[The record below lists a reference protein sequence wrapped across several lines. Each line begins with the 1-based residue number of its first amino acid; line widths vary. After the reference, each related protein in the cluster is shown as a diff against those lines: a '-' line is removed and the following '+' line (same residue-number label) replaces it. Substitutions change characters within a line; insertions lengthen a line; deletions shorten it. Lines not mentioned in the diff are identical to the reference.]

1 MFIVVHSPVVS
12 GSQDT
17 RHLDPSLKMRPGAG
31 SEGDGSASAGR
42 TSALKA
48 RTVEAVNIMLLILLE
63 WIMGKWSEKGYVVK
77 RVTGKK
83 VVDVGV
89 ILKTRYGK

>member
-1 MFIVVHSPVVS
+1 MLGFVCFSEMTVGSNGWMPV
-12 GSQDT
+12 
-17 RHLDPSLKMRPGAG
+17 LA
-31 SEGDGSASAGR
+31 
-42 TSALKA
+42 KA
-48 RTVEAVNIMLLILLE
+48 ERTVEAVNIMLLILLE

-89 ILKTRYGK
+89 MLKTRYGE